1 MWLKHIF
8 IDPILFDIIIFLL
21 LKKNKYYKELFNLLS
36 IFIIKFALYFII
48 LNIIYPSL
56 IKNVHSYQSYNVDNQ
71 FKFQHL
77 K

>member
-8 IDPILFDIIIFLL
+8 IDPILFDIIFFLL
-21 LKKNKYYKELFNLLS
+21 LKKNKYYQELFNLLS

>member
-8 IDPILFDIIIFLL
+8 IDPILFDIIFFLL
-21 LKKNKYYKELFNLLS
+21 LKKNKHYQELFNLLS